1 MRGKANCCC
10 SNMVQLSVLHPGRRS
25 CRARVAAVT
34 GLTEGAN
41 FDDAGLVGREHHQ
54 LQRA

>member
-10 SNMVQLSVLHPGRRS
+10 LDRVQLSVLHPGRRS

-34 GLTEGAN
+34 VLAEGVN
-41 FDDAGLVGREHHQ
+41 FDNTGLVGRERRR
-54 LQRA
+54 L